1 MHDRWMNVSK
11 DVLHKLCSNVL
22 SDFSIPALVWIVQK
36 LDYSS
41 FQQDLSLLQ
50 SSVQTF
56 EEGFVTETKKL
67 RKYLLAIEISFILLL
82 HFQETQKIRSKNL
95 KAVVSQIIS
104 RMATAYQNKKE
115 VSFSD
120 ESLHLS
126 NCNHMIQIHAF
137 SYIIERS
144 MFYF

>member
-11 DVLHKLCSNVL
+11 DVLHKQCSNVL
-22 SDFSIPALVWIVQK
+22 FDFLLPVLVWIVQK

-126 NCNHMIQIHAF
+126 NCNQLIKMHKTAL
-137 SYIIERS
+137 Y
-144 MFYF
+144 